1 MVIGLI
7 GAAGGA
13 VLDTTMGPLI
23 TAMDKLNE
31 TVRESF
37 QFADRAQK
45 ASLALGVSYEQTSES
60 LGSTMKGLRGD
71 ISQKF
76 QAGIAGME
84 VGLQGNTAGIAK
96 LINQQ
101 MLTGTQYQQTAKA
114 FASLEVG
121 LGLSRGQTNALAENM
136 IGLGDKWEVST
147 DKLVKAMEN
156 LKDTL
161 PAQRIAG
168 MGPEVMQAV
177 AMMQAKVGPQLAP
190 ELSKIMRAIFDPSVE
205 GTATLMRLGIGN
217 IREKFSQDRSALQN
231 FNLLESA
238 FKTAAERFNNIA
250 GGSDKAFHL
259 ISRAQQAYGKTSIH
273 FTTLVDALN
282 DRIAKTNNT
291 MADYGSTLK
300 NLMKE
305 AFVGFQGGIAK
316 FYPHFKEVMETL
328 SRIAGVL
335 GERFENFADSLGGE
349 KGAAETMR
357 KFNIAIVKGA
367 IILFTNL
374 EGIFNLFESFVVT
387 GIPTVFNGIKDGF
400 HLLVRHGGYLDLFTI
415 GILLATEALTTLA
428 ALGGVEGAAQMRTAA
443 IEMRKNLT
451 NVVKLVLSGDDLNHP
466 DKQGA
471 LFNPARTQAFL
482 NSVGGQLSDTYFSD
496 LKAFVHKPKTTM
508 EKAHEW
514 MADNIDPMGLG
525 KSPFMKGL
533 KSLLLDL
540 AGGEDTAHDDAEE
553 QKRLLGAIEENT
565 DTKSGFLGESANLLG
580 DNVRSILGFGGD
592 ATFAEIL
599 DILETANDQRDAA
612 LVAAG
617 VGAAI
622 GKP

>member
-13 VLDTTMGPLI
+13 VLDTAMGPLI
-23 TAMDKLNE
+23 TAMDKLSE

-71 ISQKF
+71 LSQKF
-76 QAGIAGME
+76 QAGIASME

-147 DKLVKAMEN
+147 DKLVKAMED

-282 DRIAKTNNT
+282 DRIAKTNDT

-357 KFNIAIVKGA
+357 KFNILIVKGA
-367 IILFTNL
+367 INLFTNL
-374 EGIFNLFESFVVT
+374 EGIFNLFESFIVT

-415 GILLATEALTTLA
+415 GLLLATKAMLSMAGLLGIKNAKFLKLQADQKLTDITTVATLVQMSDMA
-428 ALGGVEGAAQMRTAA
+428 PGSMNPGKIQAFISSLGGNIPSEAEG
-443 IEMRKNLT
+443 L
-451 NVVKLVLSGDDLNHP
+451 KLFKD
-466 DKQGA
+466 
-471 LFNPARTQAFL
+471 FE
-482 NSVGGQLSDTYFSD
+482 Y
-496 LKAFVHKPKTTM
+496 KPKTMM
-508 EKAHEW
+508 ENAQEW
-514 MADNIDPMGLG
+514 MRDTVSEGLQ
-525 KSPFMKGL
+525 KSEWIIGL
-533 KSLLLDL
+533 KSMLKDL

-553 QKRLLGAIEENT
+553 QKQLLGAIEENT
-565 DTKSGFLGESANLLG
+565 DTKSDFLEESANILG

-592 ATFAEIL
+592 ATFADIL

-612 LVAAG
+612 LIAAG
-617 VGAAI
+617 VGAAL

>member
-1 MVIGLI
+1 MVIGMV
-7 GAAGGA
+7 AGA

-23 TAMDKLNE
+23 TAMDKLSE

-71 ISQKF
+71 LSQKF
-76 QAGIAGME
+76 QAGIASME

-136 IGLGDKWEVST
+136 IGLGDKWGVST

-282 DRIAKTNNT
+282 DRIAKTNDT

-328 SRIAGVL
+328 SRITGVL

-400 HLLVRHGGYLDLFTI
+400 HVLVRHGGYLDLFTI
-415 GILLATEALTTLA
+415 GILLATKAMLSMADIL
-428 ALGGVEGAAQMRTAA
+428 GVENAAFFKMQADQ
-443 IEMRKNLT
+443 
-451 NVVKLVLSGDDLNHP
+451 KLNDITEVAKMVQIADMYPHILDP
-466 DKQGA
+466 DK
-471 LFNPARTQAFL
+471 TQAFISSL
-482 NSVGGQLSDTYFSD
+482 GGKLPADDSGGAKLFAD
-496 LKAFVHKPKTTM
+496 FVYKPKTDM
-508 EKAHEW
+508 EKAKEW
-514 MADNIDPMGLG
+514 MRNTVSEGMGES
-525 KSPFMKGL
+525 KWIKGL
-533 KSLLLDL
+533 NSLLQDL
-540 AGGEDTAHDDAEE
+540 VGGEDTAHDDAEE
-553 QKRLLGAIEENT
+553 QNRLLGAIEENT

-592 ATFAEIL
+592 ATFADIL
-599 DILETANDQRDAA
+599 QILETANDQRDAA

>member
-13 VLDTTMGPLI
+13 VLDATMGPLI

-147 DKLVKAMEN
+147 DKLVKAMED

-190 ELSKIMRAIFDPSVE
+190 ELNKIMRAIFDPSVE

-217 IREKFSQDRSALQN
+217 IREKFSQDRSAIQN

-282 DRIAKTNNT
+282 DRIAKTNDT

-357 KFNIAIVKGA
+357 KFNILIVKGA
-367 IILFTNL
+367 INLFTNL

-400 HLLVRHGGYLDLFTI
+400 HVLVRHGGYLDLFTI
-415 GILLATEALTTLA
+415 GILLATKAMLSMADIL
-428 ALGGVEGAAQMRTAA
+428 GVENAAFFKMQADQKLNDITKVATMVQMAD
-443 IEMRKNLT
+443 MYPHMLDPGK
-451 NVVKLVLSGDDLNHP
+451 
-466 DKQGA
+466 
-471 LFNPARTQAFL
+471 TQAFISSL
-482 NSVGGQLSDTYFSD
+482 GGKLPADDAAGKKLFAD
-496 LKAFVHKPKTTM
+496 FVYKPKTDM
-508 EKAHEW
+508 EKAKEW
-514 MADNIDPMGLG
+514 MRNTVSEGMGE
-525 KSPFMKGL
+525 SEWIKGL
-533 KSLLLDL
+533 NSLLQDL
-540 AGGEDTAHDDAEE
+540 VGGEDTAHDDAEE
-553 QKRLLGAIEENT
+553 ARRILAAIEENT
-565 DTKSGFLGESANLLG
+565 DDTKSAFLEESANLLG
-580 DNVRSILGFGGD
+580 DNVRSILGFGED
-592 ATFAEIL
+592 ATFADIL
-599 DILETANDQRDAA
+599 QILETANDQRDAA
-612 LVAAG
+612 LIAAG

-622 GKP
+622 GKPG